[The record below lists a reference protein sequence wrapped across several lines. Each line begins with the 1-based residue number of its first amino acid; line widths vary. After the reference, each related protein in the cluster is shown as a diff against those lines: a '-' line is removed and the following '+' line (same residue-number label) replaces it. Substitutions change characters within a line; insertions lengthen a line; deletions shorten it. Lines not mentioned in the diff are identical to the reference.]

1 MFMSKSTIETVFT
14 DQTVQFPMRSQSGNK
29 YIMVMVEIDSSGI
42 LVEPIKNH
50 KDAEL
55 TCTHEKLL
63 HRLKQSGSMPKK
75 QVLDNEISPGMKDLI
90 QDKYKMD
97 YEIVPPG

>member
-1 MFMSKSTIETVFT
+1 ML
-14 DQTVQFPMRSQSGNK
+14 
-29 YIMVMVEIDSSGI
+29 EIDSSGI
-42 LVEPIKNH
+42 LVESIKNH

-55 TCTHEKLL
+55 TCTHKKLL

-97 YEIVPPG
+97 YEIVPPGCHRHNATEVAICNFTAHFIGILLVSE